1 MNKKEEYRKKNEA
14 YLAELAAEPDVK
26 RLDGGV
32 LYRVLEQGSGE
43 GMVGPRSVVTC
54 HYRGSL
60 ISGYVFD
67 DSFKRGCPEAF
78 RVNDLITGFQTA
90 LCAMHKGDH
99 WKVYIPWQQAYG
111 KRSDGDIPGCSTLIF
126 EIQLISI
133 S

>member
-14 YLAELAAEPDVK
+14 YLADLAAEPDVK

-78 RVNDLITGFQTA
+78 RVNDLITGFQIA

>member
-78 RVNDLITGFQTA
+78 RVNDLITGFQIA

>member
-14 YLAELAAEPDVK
+14 YLADLAAEPDVK

-67 DSFKRGCPEAF
+67 DSFKRGCPESF
-78 RVNDLITGFQTA
+78 RVNDLIVGFQIA

>member
-1 MNKKEEYRKKNEA
+1 MNKKEEYRKKNEV
-14 YLAELAAEPDVK
+14 YLVDLATEPDVK